1 MTTGRINA
9 ESLLAID
16 VGGISTRAM
25 LFDDVEGRYRFLGAG
40 IASTTVNAPYKDV
53 LEGIRHAV
61 ERLQRITGR
70 VLVDDDG
77 VLIIPSRSDGAG
89 IDVVSATFSAG
100 PPLKVL
106 VLGLLEDIS
115 QESARNL
122 AKTTYTRVVESIGL
136 NDKRRTDARIDAILR
151 LRPDLILAA
160 GGTEGGATQSVLKM
174 LEAVGL
180 ASYLMPDN
188 QRAEV
193 LYVGNQAIK
202 EEVQATIGR
211 LSPLHFAP
219 NVRPELETEQLEPAQ
234 VSLAEISCR
243 IRARQIRG
251 VDEMAGW
258 AGGGILPTATAFGRI
273 VRFLSKMYSS
283 EKGVLGV
290 DVGATATTVA
300 IASGGQLQQS
310 VFPEYGLGRGL
321 AELLDHCPVADI
333 TRWLHLD
340 VPDSYITEYLY
351 TKVIYPASLPATLDD
366 LAIEQ
371 AIARQVIRLA
381 VNDMLGAVRS
391 RNNGPKSGLLP
402 WFEPIV
408 SSGSVLTR
416 APNHAQSLLILLD
429 GLQPTGITTLV
440 LDQNHLSSA
449 LGAAASVNPV
459 LTAQVLGSSTFQ
471 NLGTV
476 ICPVGDARPGTPILR
491 VRITPDGGGET
502 TMEVKAGA
510 LEMLRLPNGQ
520 RAQLQLQPLHK
531 YDVGM
536 GGAGRGGSLRV
547 VGGALGVII
556 DARGRPLPLPSDP
569 GRRREVIGKW
579 RWTLGC

>member
-1 MTTGRINA
+1 MTSARINA

-16 VGGISTRAM
+16 VGSVSTRAM

-40 IASTTVNAPYKDV
+40 IASTTANAPFKDE
-53 LEGIRHAV
+53 LEGIRRSL
-61 ERLQRITGR
+61 ERLQSITGR
-70 VLVDDDG
+70 VLVDDDER
-77 VLIIPSRSDGAG
+77 LIIPSRPDGAG
-89 IDVVSATFSAG
+89 IDVVAATISAG

-115 QESARNL
+115 QDSARNL
-122 AKTTYTRVVESIGL
+122 ARTTYSRVIESIGL
-136 NDKRRTDARIDAILR
+136 NDRRKTDARIDTILR

-160 GGTEGGATQSVLKM
+160 GGTEGGASQSVLKM

-180 ASYLMPDN
+180 ASYLMSDD

-193 LYVGNQAIK
+193 LYVGNQVIK
-202 EEVQATIGR
+202 EDVKATIGR
-211 LSPLHFAP
+211 LGPLHFAP
-219 NVRPELETEQLEPAQ
+219 NVRPALETEQLEPAQ
-234 VSLAEISCR
+234 VSLADISCN

-251 VDEMAGW
+251 VDEVAGW
-258 AGGGILPTATAFGRI
+258 AGGGMLPTAAAFGRI
-273 VRFLSKMYSS
+273 IRFLSKMYTS

-290 DVGATATTVA
+290 DVGASAVTVA
-300 IASGGQLQQS
+300 MASGGQLRQS
-310 VFPEYGLGRGL
+310 VYPEYGLGRGL
-321 AELLDHCPVADI
+321 SELLDHCPLSDI

-340 VPDSYITEYLY
+340 IPDTYVKEYLY
-351 TKVIYPASLPATLDD
+351 TKVLYPASLPATVED

-371 AIARQVIRLA
+371 ALARQVITLSVKDSLEEA
-381 VNDMLGAVRS
+381 QN
-391 RNNGPKSGLLP
+391 RNTSPKSGLLP

-408 SSGSVLTR
+408 ASGSVLTR
-416 APNHAQSLLILLD
+416 APNPAQSLLILLD
-429 GLQPTGITTLV
+429 SLQPTGITTLV
-440 LDQNHLSSA
+440 LDQNHLASA
-449 LGAAASVNPV
+449 LGAAAAVNPV

-491 VRITPDGGGET
+491 VRMTPDGGGET
-502 TMEVKAGA
+502 TVEVKEGA
-510 LEMLRLPNGQ
+510 LEMLHLSNGQ

-536 GGAGRGGSLRV
+536 GGGGRGGSLRV
-547 VGGALGVII
+547 VGGVLGVII
-556 DARGRPLPLPSDP
+556 DARGRPLALLSDSS
-569 GRRREVIGKW
+569 RRRELIGKW